1 MNYLINQTE
10 KKRSPFKYFSIPTGS
25 IVSVQYRF
33 YNPNCTDKD
42 KTVFFVVHLF
52 KSDVLWNT
60 DFKSVKATS
69 RCQNRTKR
77 LQDSN
82 LRYLLLFYP
91 IELFRFLGSGIR
103 THNP

>member
-10 KKRSPFKYFSIPTGS
+10 KKTSISKYISIPTGS

-52 KSDVLWNT
+52 KSDALWKNV
-60 DFKSVKATS
+60 FA
-69 RCQNRTKR
+69 RR
-77 LQDSN
+77 LLD
-82 LRYLLLFYP
+82 
-91 IELFRFLGSGIR
+91 
-103 THNP
+103 H